1 MSVAGAEVG
10 SNGLGFPRK
19 PATAAVAASYVVVFV
34 VVAFVPKSV
43 AGGSSG
49 LGPSR
54 TPAAAVVVV
63 SFVVVFVA
71 LRRAA
76 SQARI
81 VALYVDK
88 LRRLMP
94 YPHVTGALYIF

>member
-1 MSVAGAEVG
+1 VSFAA
-10 SNGLGFPRK
+10 LF
-19 PATAAVAASYVVVFV
+19 AVAAF
-34 VVAFVPKSV
+34 ARTPV

-54 TPAAAVVVV
+54 TPAEAAVVA

-76 SQARI
+76 LPAQRA
-81 VALYVDK
+81 VAAAAASSLCTLSSPGNSCHIHKFLAD
-88 LRRLMP
+88 LAFSDEP
-94 YPHVTGALYIF
+94 YPRL